1 MIFEESAVLSR
12 TFTEALAEVKAA
24 FASVGFGTLTEID
37 MQATLKAK
45 IDKDIDPYVIVGA
58 CNPKL
63 ASRALEIDPQIGVL
77 LPCNVVV
84 RQFGDYV
91 MVEAMDP
98 GLMASITGN
107 DDIAPIAAEARELV
121 SQALSH
127 LMAPPE
133 LPPESPDASRTSNP
147 CGLPGRPPSSSELH
161 GANPDRFTGELLTD
175 NDRTG
180 RFGKGESPCSPQSPQ
195 RV

>member
-1 MIFEESAVLSR
+1 MIFEEAAILSR
-12 TFTEALAEVKAA
+12 PFKEAVQEVKAA

-45 IDKDIDPYVIVGA
+45 IDKDIDPYLIIGA
-58 CNPKL
+58 CNPGL

-98 GLMASITGN
+98 ALMASITGN

-133 LPPESPDASRTSNP
+133 L
-147 CGLPGRPPSSSELH
+147 
-161 GANPDRFTGELLTD
+161 
-175 NDRTG
+175 
-180 RFGKGESPCSPQSPQ
+180 QSG
-195 RV
+195 VT